1 MIDIVVW
8 RKAGSKLMIGLA
20 RAIAVWIL
28 SWKECQYVGLVCL
41 CHSYTTPRSF
51 CGCGNENKWIIKF
64 FCEAGSEVLRKKVY
78 DAKVVCPLPNM
89 WKRSRICDKSRPYCF
104 PNHLTTAHESAK
116 KSYSGERSRK
126 LLQKI
131 ATLVVCVEKTVFN
144 VLRLHI
150 DCDICYI
157 RVMFG
162 KDKQLC
168 VCVTVCHHETF
179 WCHAF

>member
-1 MIDIVVW
+1 MRINGLSSFFA
-8 RKAGSKLMIGLA
+8 KLA
-20 RAIAVWIL
+20 RKFCVKKFTTQKL
-28 SWKECQYVGLVCL
+28 FVPCQTCERDHGFVTSHV
-41 CHSYTTPRSF
+41 HTASQTT
-51 CGCGNENKWIIKF
+51 
-64 FCEAGSEVLRKKVY
+64 
-78 DAKVVCPLPNM
+78 
-89 WKRSRICDKSRPYCF
+89 SRQA
-104 PNHLTTAHESAK
+104 AHESAK

-168 VCVTVCHHETF
+168 VCVMMKLFDAMPSNGSLV
-179 WCHAF
+179 